1 MTPPSV
7 GSAPFTP
14 PRVLIAA
21 WEPACLLP
29 IFGEAALTRLVR
41 LAASEGCAVT
51 VLLTPEL
58 RGALS
63 RRPRD
68 AGIVVWRLTPREE
81 LPEAAAQVGGHPQE
95 PVLLLPGHS
104 VWDRRSFRRAL
115 AGVPGS
121 LSAFR
126 LAAAQVPVAL
136 EEWREKG
143 VPTIEGGLPVL
154 LSRPEDAP
162 AAEAR
167 LVAAL
172 AAATQESDGFLAR
185 WVDRPL
191 SRRLS
196 PRLAAWGVPPNAV
209 TLAGVS
215 IGLAGAFLLA
225 LAVYPAQVAGA
236 LLFWAAVVLDGVD
249 GEVARL
255 SLKESRFGHYLDII
269 TDNLVH
275 VGVFVGLAVGLYR
288 QAPDA
293 RHLYALGLLLIGFG
307 LCALAVYM
315 VLGRQDQAAEGTP
328 AERLITALNSR
339 DFAYLILL
347 LAVANRLHWFLWGA
361 AVGTYVFAGLLFTL
375 GRRAD
380 RAGRA

>member
-7 GSAPFTP
+7 GSASYPP
-14 PRVLIAA
+14 PRVLIVA
-21 WEPACLLP
+21 WKPGCLLP
-29 IFGEAALTRLVR
+29 VFGEPALTRLVR

-58 RGALS
+58 RRALS

-68 AGIVVWRLTPREE
+68 TGIVVWRLAVREE
-81 LPEAAAQVGGHPQE
+81 LAAAGAQVGGHPGE
-95 PVLLLPGHS
+95 PILLLPGHS
-104 VWDRRSFRRAL
+104 VWDRRSFRKAL
-115 AGVPGS
+115 AGEPGPGG
-121 LSAFR
+121 AYR
-126 LAAAQVPVAL
+126 LPAAEVAPTLAQWLEQGPPVT
-136 EEWREKG
+136 E
-143 VPTIEGGLPVL
+143 GLPAL
-154 LSRPEDAP
+154 LSGPKDVP
-162 AAEAR
+162 AAEAG

-196 PRLAAWGVPPNAV
+196 PRLAALGVHPNAV
-209 TLAGVS
+209 TLGGVS
-215 IGLAGAFLLA
+215 IGLAGAWLLA
-225 LAVYPAQVAGA
+225 QAGYAAHVAGA
-236 LLFWAAVVLDGVD
+236 LLFLVAVVLDGVD

-255 SLKESRFGHYLDII
+255 RLKESRFGHYLDII

-275 VGVFVGLAVGLYR
+275 VAVFVGIALGLHR

-307 LCALAVYM
+307 LCALTVAL
-315 VLGRQDQAAEGTP
+315 VLRSGPPKGGRGSW

-339 DFAYLILL
+339 DFAYLVLL
-347 LAVANRLHWFLWGA
+347 LAVANRLEWFLWGA
-361 AVGTYVFAGLLFTL
+361 AVGTYVFAGLLWAL
-375 GRRAD
+375 GRHT
-380 RAGRA
+380 GRA

>member
-1 MTPPSV
+1 MTPASV
-7 GSAPFTP
+7 GSASVPP

-29 IFGEAALTRLVR
+29 VFGEAALTRLVR

-81 LPEAAAQVGGHPQE
+81 LPQAAAQVGGHPQE

-104 VWDRRSFRRAL
+104 VWDRLSFRRIL
-115 AGVPGS
+115 AGEAGPIG
-121 LSAFR
+121 AFR
-126 LAAAQVPVAL
+126 LPAGRVPAAL
-136 EEWREKG
+136 EEWLVEG
-143 VPTIEGGLPVL
+143 PPASVPGLPML

-162 AAEAR
+162 AAEAG

-196 PRLAAWGVPPNAV
+196 PRLAALGVHPNAV
-209 TLAGVS
+209 TLVGVS
-215 IGLAGAFLLA
+215 LGLM
-225 LAVYPAQVAGA
+225 GA
-236 LLFWAAVVLDGVD
+236 LLLAQAGYLAHVLGAWLFWATVVLDGVD

-275 VGVFVGLAVGLYR
+275 VAVFVGLAVGLYR

-293 RHLYALGLLLIGFG
+293 RHLYALGLLLVGFG
-307 LCALAVYM
+307 FCALAVWL
-315 VLGRQDQAAEGTP
+315 VLGRQDQGAEGTP

-347 LAVANRLHWFLWGA
+347 LALADRLHWFLWGA
-361 AVGTYVFAGLLFTL
+361 AVGTYIFAGLLFAL
-375 GRRAD
+375 GRQ
-380 RAGRA
+380 AGRAGA

>member
-7 GSAPFTP
+7 GSASVPP

-21 WEPACLLP
+21 WDPACLLP
-29 IFGEAALTRLVR
+29 VFGEAALTRLVR

-68 AGIVVWRLTPREE
+68 SGIVVWRLTPREE

-95 PVLLLPGHS
+95 PVVLLPGHS
-104 VWDRRSFRRAL
+104 VWDRRSFRQAL
-115 AGVPGS
+115 AGEAGPV
-121 LSAFR
+121 SAFR
-126 LAAAQVPVAL
+126 LPAGRAPAVL

-143 VPTIEGGLPVL
+143 VPPSEGGLPVV
-154 LSRPEDAP
+154 LSRPEDTP
-162 AAEAR
+162 AAEAV

-215 IGLAGAFLLA
+215 IGLMGAFLLA
-225 LAVYPAQVAGA
+225 QAGYLAHVLGA
-236 LLFWAAVVLDGVD
+236 WLFWAAVVLDGVD

-275 VGVFVGLAVGLYR
+275 VAVFVGLALGLYR

-307 LCALAVYM
+307 LCALAVYL

-361 AVGTYVFAGLLFTL
+361 AVGTYVFAALVLAL
-375 GRRAD
+375 GRQAG